1 MRKRGRPTGWEAA
14 YRARPSTDYMTDN
27 HHEDCEALHHIFHR
41 SSVRRILD
49 LGCGDGRHLV
59 YFARLGYHMHGQDVA
74 PTAVELAQVW
84 LARESL
90 SADLV
95 SGDMTRVLWPDS
107 TFDAVLCV
115 QVINHHRI
123 REIRRTIQEIH
134 RTARSGGFL
143 FLTVGIDRPLR
154 PDAPKAIEVE
164 PCTYVPTE
172 GHEKGVPHHEFT
184 MAELL
189 YEFRRFSIREDLMP
203 VHRDTKEYTCV
214 LFQKAGGRP
223 NGQASDA
230 DNSGREAPTSKWR
243 SSGE

>member
-1 MRKRGRPTGWEAA
+1 
-14 YRARPSTDYMTDN
+14 MTDT
-27 HHEDCEALHHIFHR
+27 HHEDCEALHHIYHH
-41 SSVRRILD
+41 SGVRRILD

-59 YFARLGYHMHGQDVA
+59 YFARLGYHMYGQDIA

-123 REIRRTIQEIH
+123 REIRGTIDEIH
-134 RTARSGGFL
+134 RTLRSGGFL
-143 FLTVGIDRPLR
+143 FLTVGIDLPLR
-154 PDAPKAIEVE
+154 PDAPPAIEVE
-164 PCTYVPTE
+164 PRTYVPTE

-189 YEFRRFSIREDLMP
+189 HEFRRFSIREDLMS

-214 LFQKAGGRP
+214 LFQKTEDIRPLLQRAG
-223 NGQASDA
+223 
-230 DNSGREAPTSKWR
+230 TSCTPGLLPCTEPSLAFQNER
-243 SSGE
+243 QGNP